1 VSDINATGQR
11 LEPMPP
17 LVSTNLGPEPEA
29 KQRIRASFKP
39 TAAQLEAIRKVPHFA
54 NGAYRD
60 LPIAETIEFYAKR
73 YVDQLSKFRVI
84 DANTVIADIGTGY
97 GWLVM
102 ALAAHTPARIIA
114 AEMDGERL
122 AAGKQIAEILG
133 LADRISW
140 VPEGLGAM
148 SLDDRSIDVVYCIE
162 VLEHVYGDP
171 KPVLDLA
178 RLSRDLLI
186 VTTPNKW
193 FPVVAH
199 DTRLPFCHWL
209 PVPLRQ
215 RYAAAFNRQDSEN
228 DNLFWSPAGL
238 GRLLTGFKPVS
249 GFLHYRSLNDY
260 VATYPF
266 HLPYVG
272 GGYQT
277 QVGSAKLAFY
287 KLAAKLGPNSRYVLP
302 NLASVW
308 KRTG

>member
-1 VSDINATGQR
+1 MNNVELTPASDTGPRPQR
-11 LEPMPP
+11 SSVVDQTSRCM
-17 LVSTNLGPEPEA
+17 
-29 KQRIRASFKP
+29 FKP
-39 TAAQLEAIRKVPHFA
+39 TADQLAAIRDVPHFA
-54 NGAYRD
+54 GGAYRD
-60 LPIAETIEFYAKR
+60 LPIAETLEFYAKR
-73 YVDQLSKFRVI
+73 YIDQLPKYRTI
-84 DANTVIADIGTGY
+84 DADTVIADIGTGY
-97 GWLVM
+97 GWLAM

-114 AEMDGERL
+114 AEMDAERL

-140 VPEGLGAM
+140 IPEGLGAM
-148 SLDDRSIDVVYCIE
+148 KLADRSVDVVYCIE

-171 KPVLDLA
+171 KPVHDLA

-193 FPVVAH
+193 FPVIAH

-215 RYAAAFNRQDSEN
+215 RYAAAFKRQGCEN
-228 DNLFWSPAGL
+228 DNLFWSPTSL
-238 GRLLTGFKPVS
+238 QRLLSGFTPVS
-249 GFLHYRSLNDY
+249 GFLHYRSLDDY

-272 GGYQT
+272 GGLQT
-277 QVGSAKLAFY
+277 HVGAAKLAFY
-287 KLAAKLGPNSRYVLP
+287 KLAAQLGPTSRYVLP

-308 KRTG
+308 RRTR

>member
-1 VSDINATGQR
+1 VTNIEATAPRPEQA
-11 LEPMPP
+11 
-17 LVSTNLGPEPEA
+17 GP
-29 KQRIRASFKP
+29 RAVWQP
-39 TAAQLEAIRKVPHFA
+39 TAGQLDAIRQVPHFA
-54 NGAYRD
+54 SGAYRD

-73 YVDQLSKFRVI
+73 YVDQLPKFRTI
-84 DANTVIADIGTGY
+84 DAATVIADIGAGY
-97 GWLVM
+97 GWLAM
-102 ALAAHTPARIIA
+102 ALALHTPARIIA
-114 AEMDGERL
+114 AEMDVERL
-122 AAGKQIAEILG
+122 AAGRQIAGILG
-133 LADRISW
+133 LADHITW

-148 SLDDRSIDVVYCIE
+148 SLADRSVDVAYCIE

-171 KPVLDLA
+171 KPLQDLA

-193 FPVVAH
+193 FPVIAH

-228 DNLFWSPAGL
+228 DNLFWSPPGLERQLAGF
-238 GRLLTGFKPVS
+238 TPVS
-249 GFLHYRSLNDY
+249 GFLHYKSLDDY

-277 QVGSAKLAFY
+277 RVGAAKLAFY
-287 KLAAKLGPNSRYVLP
+287 RLAAQLGTSSRYVLP

-308 KRTG
+308 RRTD

>member
-1 VSDINATGQR
+1 
-11 LEPMPP
+11 M
-17 LVSTNLGPEPEA
+17 
-29 KQRIRASFKP
+29 FMP
-39 TAAQLEAIRKVPHFA
+39 TAAQLAAIAKVEHFA
-54 NGAYRD
+54 TSGYGD

-73 YVDQLSKFRVI
+73 YVEQLARFRPV
-84 DANTVIADIGTGY
+84 DADTVIADIGTGY

-114 AEMDGERL
+114 AEMDADRL
-122 AAGKQIAEILG
+122 AAGQQIATILG

-148 SLDDRSIDVVYCIE
+148 SLADRSVDVVYCIE
-162 VLEHVYGDP
+162 VLEHVYGNP
-171 KPVLDLA
+171 QLVRDLA

-193 FPVVAH
+193 FPVIAH

-209 PVPLRQ
+209 PVPWRQ
-215 RYAAAFNRQDSEN
+215 RYAAAFKRQDREN
-228 DNLFWSPAGL
+228 DNLFWSPPTL
-238 GRLLTGFKPVS
+238 GRLLTGFQPVS
-249 GFLHYRSLNDY
+249 GFLHYRSLADY

-266 HLPYVG
+266 HLPYIG

-277 QVGSAKLAFY
+277 RVGTAKLAFY
-287 KLAAKLGPNSRYVLP
+287 KLAAQLGPQSRYVLP

-308 KRTG
+308 QRTS